1 MLFFISFSFLYVHYK
16 TNSIWE
22 DTSLLHH
29 SIAVRKCLCRGE
41 NVYTCINIDD
51 CPNYVGGCVSMPIG
65 VSLATTNSL
74 YCWCELLLSGQQN
87 GNCDSLSGA
96 GNLLRPTC
104 HRLSS
109 SATRCDVR
117 NYYTGLHIN
126 ARPLA
131 RGELDSLRATRS
143 ALPAC
148 PAGYYIIRPLLQC
161 FLTIN
166 NEFYYIY
173 SNLWTAMV
181 SWPRVLSFS

>member
-1 MLFFISFSFLYVHYK
+1 MIQ
-16 TNSIWE
+16 
-22 DTSLLHH
+22 
-29 SIAVRKCLCRGE
+29 
-41 NVYTCINIDD
+41 NVNVT
-51 CPNYVGGCVSMPIG
+51 P
-65 VSLATTNSL
+65 
-74 YCWCELLLSGQQN
+74 WN

-126 ARPLA
+126 TRPLA

-181 SWPRVLSFS
+181 SWPRVLWFSWMCRDWLKQWPCKATCVLIGLYPARSLGHVYVWSMN